1 MKLKLDEN
9 LGFRGSEILASA
21 GHDVMTVGQQLM
33 TSASDELLLA
43 VCHSEGRC
51 LVSLDLDFSNP
62 FRFPP
67 HEYSGVAVLRP
78 PSPITLP
85 ELHQC
90 CFTLLAGL
98 EQESIVGK
106 LWIVEPTRIRRYQPD
121 DSALDR

>member
-1 MKLKLDEN
+1 MKLKLEEN
-9 LGFRGSEILASA
+9 LGTRGAEILAAS
-21 GHDVMTVGQQLM
+21 GHDVMTVSQQLM
-33 TSASDELLLA
+33 TSAPDVHLLA

-78 PSPITLP
+78 PTPMTLP

-98 EQESIVGK
+98 AQESIVGK

-121 DSALDR
+121 ESATE